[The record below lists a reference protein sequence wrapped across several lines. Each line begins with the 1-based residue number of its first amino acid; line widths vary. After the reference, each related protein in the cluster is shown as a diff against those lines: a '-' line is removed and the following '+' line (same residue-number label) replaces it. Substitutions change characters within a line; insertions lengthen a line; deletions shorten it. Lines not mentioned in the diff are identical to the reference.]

1 MDNVNYQFYE
11 EFTKLDRLCSEIYQ
25 LDNGVGTYLAEMT
38 AVSAAWAEKVPGWI
52 PDMEQLYRYYVLRKA
67 MAQSGEAFRDTLCAR
82 EDVQWVQQFHQRIL
96 ERSDPLAR
104 LKENGYRADSD
115 AQQRL
120 IESRIPEEVHPEF
133 RKSSQER
140 YVNGPAV
147 VIGMLIAVVVTC
159 AAFLFL
165 ISRL

>member
-11 EFTKLDRLCSEIYQ
+11 EFTKLDRLCSEVYQ
-25 LDNGVGTYLAEMT
+25 LDNGVGTYLAEMS

-67 MAQSGEAFRDTLCAR
+67 MAQSSEAFQDTLCAH
-82 EDVQWVQQFHQRIL
+82 EDVLWIRQFHQRIL
-96 ERSDPLAR
+96 ERTDPLAT
-104 LKENGYRADSD
+104 LKANGYHADSD

-120 IESRIPEEVHPEF
+120 MESRIPEELPPEYG
-133 RKSSQER
+133 KSSRER
-140 YVNGPAV
+140 YVNGP
-147 VIGMLIAVVVTC
+147 VVVVGMILAVLATC
-159 AAFLFL
+159 ALFLFI